1 MALQAQYRSKFRKG
15 IVVTVKPTVDLTG
28 VANVS
33 VKIPVKIVVGLN
45 TRYYGGIVFFENDN
59 FKKPNEQE
67 NSDENDTDGED
78 NVDPN
83 DPKNK
88 KGEEVD
94 TQDPKVTKPKDTDD
108 PESSGTSDEADKLK
122 KENDKM
128 DLTED
133 DVTDE
138 DRKKHKKIGDSI
150 ERSLKQDSDAE
161 TFDEFYADKVAQ
173 AKALENQYQP
183 TKWSGADFTATC
195 VYL

>member
-1 MALQAQYRSKFRKG
+1 M
-15 IVVTVKPTVDLTG
+15 
-28 VANVS
+28 
-33 VKIPVKIVVGLN
+33 KIPVKVVVGLN
-45 TRYYGGIVFFENDN
+45 TKYYGQVIYLENDN
-59 FKKPNEQE
+59 FKNIDEQE

-94 TQDPKVTKPKDTDD
+94 TQDPKVTKPKETDN
-108 PESSGTSDEADKLK
+108 PESSGTRDEADKLK
-122 KENDKM
+122 RENDQL

-138 DRKKHKKIGDSI
+138 DRKKHKKIAGAI
-150 ERSLKQDSDAE
+150 ESSLQKDSDAK
-161 TFDEFYADKVAQ
+161 TFDEFYAEKVAQ